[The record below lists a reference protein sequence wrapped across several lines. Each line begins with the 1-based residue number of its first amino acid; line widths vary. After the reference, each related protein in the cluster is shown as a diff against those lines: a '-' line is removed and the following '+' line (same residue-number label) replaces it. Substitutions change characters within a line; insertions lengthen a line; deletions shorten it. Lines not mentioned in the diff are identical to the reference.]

1 MLNFSRMMLLS
12 IYAYLLVV
20 FLASGAA
27 DKWIGIGLCVLFGVL
42 SYKITG
48 TKKRSTVNLEVSG
61 ETDKP

>member
-1 MLNFSRMMLLS
+1 MLNFPRMMLLS

-48 TKKRSTVNLEVSG
+48 SDCSPPCRARLPTS
-61 ETDKP
+61 